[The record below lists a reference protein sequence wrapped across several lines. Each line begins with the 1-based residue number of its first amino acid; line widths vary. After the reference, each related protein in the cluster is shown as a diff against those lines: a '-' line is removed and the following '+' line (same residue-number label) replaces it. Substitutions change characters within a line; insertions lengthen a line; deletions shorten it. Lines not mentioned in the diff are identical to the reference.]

1 MRGIARCPFL
11 RVKTKCSFLFETL
24 SSVNSPELDRVPQFF
39 SFAMTTAQHSTLL
52 ELYSDKQKY
61 KKVKASVYYKWSS
74 HNAYSH
80 NAISNTFLDW
90 KYGHVFVAVDA
101 CAQLC
106 SSSVSLFNSTDQ
118 RCGSGSGRIRN
129 LFRIRTFTA
138 VPTQDPDL
146 SKTPQPVQPN
156 FFPNCFIS
164 ILSKKGIQIF

>member
-1 MRGIARCPFL
+1 MSIF
-11 RVKTKCSFLFETL
+11 TSLFETF

-39 SFAMTTAQHSTLL
+39 KLRDDYCTTQHLVRAL
-52 ELYSDKQKY
+52 QWQAKIQKIIM
-61 KKVKASVYYKWSS
+61 YYKWSS

-80 NAISNTFLDW
+80 NAIRNTFLDW

-156 FFPNCFIS
+156 FFLNCFIS
-164 ILSKKGIQIF
+164 ILS